1 LARLQRT
8 TFKTSRAAQYVE
20 ARALT
25 AMTGQ
30 GEGKFADVVAKE
42 LFDNALDACETSGVA
57 PEITLAVEE
66 QVSGGVVITVSDNA
80 SGIPQDTMHGALNFD
95 VLVSD
100 KAAYRSPTRGA
111 QGNALK
117 TIFGIPHALGSL
129 EPVVVEAK
137 GTRHEARVW
146 KDPAGQLRVQCDDA
160 DLEELRSGTSVTAHV
175 PYKGTSGLFYT
186 KIRFDPGFWARAF
199 SLFNPHAKVK
209 IQRFQEG
216 VYQGKSSVPVSEDS
230 YLPTRDPAKRLKYV
244 PSDPTSAHWYDVE
257 AFKRL
262 VFNHIGHHRHEG
274 GDDLRLRDFVRQFKG
289 LSATKKAKAVCGEFP
304 EIKMLSDFEE
314 NGDDD
319 MVGLLLDEMKRH
331 TDAPSHATLGSVGK
345 EHFRERFEEY
355 YGPLHRFDYK
365 KMQGTLHTGMPYVV
379 EFAIAELAEEAQE
392 GELFT
397 AVNYSPTFGDPL
409 ENVRFRAEG
418 LSGQG
423 IGSFLQGGFASP
435 EFGHYDDPPSTAVAM
450 HIITPAPL
458 FLDQGKT
465 RLEGFTLA
473 EGRDIGGAIFSKIR
487 PYFREG
493 KRRVKSQRSRE
504 RTRPAPSDQ
513 EMSLKDATALVLE
526 EAWRHTTGNGQLPV
540 GARRLFYAVRRRI
553 AEHTSKRFNP
563 ESGYDYFS
571 QSLLPAYQRAR
582 VEAGGEPLAG
592 VYYDP
597 RGKIHEPHTGK
608 SMDLGTRDVDSYD
621 FPPYTFSKF
630 LYVEKRGQLPLLQ
643 AAKIEDRYDMALVTE
658 AGFSTVAAR
667 TLLASGAEQ
676 EHYDVFALHDCDYP
690 GYNILRTLR
699 EATER
704 MPEHSMQVH
713 DIGLTVEQVEAMG
726 KTPEAYERTSQVP
739 KALLPLLSEREKE
752 WFVGEYLG
760 KKGNKDTYASKR
772 FELDDLTAPEVI
784 AHIEARLEE
793 LGVEQ
798 KVIPPEEPLKE
809 MGAKLF
815 REKVDD
821 WVDEIMAEMLNTGEL
836 QKNVAED
843 FMERFKLQGARA
855 WIETEFG
862 RDDSKSWRQA
872 FKATLQRAYVAKHN
886 SALAEHVRE
895 YAREKLLGKDRESDE
910 EPEEEG

>member
-1 LARLQRT
+1 
-8 TFKTSRAAQYVE
+8 
-20 ARALT
+20 
-25 AMTGQ
+25 M
-30 GEGKFADVVAKE
+30 
-42 LFDNALDACETSGVA
+42 
-57 PEITLAVEE
+57 
-66 QVSGGVVITVSDNA
+66 
-80 SGIPQDTMHGALNFD
+80 
-95 VLVSD
+95 
-100 KAAYRSPTRGA
+100 
-111 QGNALK
+111 
-117 TIFGIPHALGSL
+117 
-129 EPVVVEAK
+129 
-137 GTRHEARVW
+137 
-146 KDPAGQLRVQCDDA
+146 
-160 DLEELRSGTSVTAHV
+160 
-175 PYKGTSGLFYT
+175 
-186 KIRFDPGFWARAF
+186 
-199 SLFNPHAKVK
+199 
-209 IQRFQEG
+209 
-216 VYQGKSSVPVSEDS
+216 
-230 YLPTRDPAKRLKYV
+230 
-244 PSDPTSAHWYDVE
+244 
-257 AFKRL
+257 
-262 VFNHIGHHRHEG
+262 
-274 GDDLRLRDFVRQFKG
+274 RQFKG

-331 TDAPSHATLGSVGK
+331 TDAPSHATLGSVSK

-465 RLEGFTLA
+465 RLEGFTVA

-571 QSLLPAYQRAR
+571 QTLLPAYQRAR

-592 VYYDP
+592 IYYDP
-597 RGKIHEPHTGK
+597 RGKIHEAHTGK

-726 KTPEAYERTSQVP
+726 KTPETYERTSQVP

-821 WVDEIMAEMLNTGEL
+821 WVDELVAVMLNTGEL
-836 QKNVAED
+836 KKNVAED

-872 FKATLQRAYVAKHN
+872 FKATLQRAYVAKHK

-895 YAREKLLGKDRESDE
+895 YAREKAAG
-910 EPEEEG
+910 